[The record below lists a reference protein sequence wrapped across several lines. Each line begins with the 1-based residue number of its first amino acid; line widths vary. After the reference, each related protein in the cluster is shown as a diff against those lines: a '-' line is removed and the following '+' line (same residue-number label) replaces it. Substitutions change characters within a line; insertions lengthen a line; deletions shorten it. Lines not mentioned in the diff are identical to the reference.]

1 MFLSAFSSIRTG
13 MNLSFSFFNKLS
25 LVISPITELKQKNKI
40 HDYRQQVC
48 GGDYIFER
56 LNEGTIGYMTGVG
69 KSVKA
74 CDRIILREGCESY
87 QYQVEEIDYYSDP
100 SDMWI
105 ALLKQIPND

>member
-1 MFLSAFSSIRTG
+1 
-13 MNLSFSFFNKLS
+13 MNLSFSFLNKLAV
-25 LVISPITELKQKNKI
+25 VISPVAELKQKKKI

-69 KSVKA
+69 KRVKA

-87 QYQVEEIDYYSDP
+87 QYQVEEIDYYSAP
-100 SDMWI
+100 SDMWT